1 MALDS
6 ILLDCLFVVEG
17 RGFTVNDPAGLMARI
32 LLTRRDPIS
41 ILKTAAQRGGMFE
54 CLLTAE
60 GIGRG
65 PRRIFPPD
73 DPAGSLERF
82 LPRTGGGD
90 FPEVAGA
97 GPARF
102 ESVRP
107 SSGVCGITKSPCGI
121 AVVVAHWLGGG
132 FGGRSSEIIPIT
144 VNSDRNP
151 IKQPTRIPTDPK
163 GSPKILK
170 LGSRSSIQER
180 T

>member
-32 LLTRRDPIS
+32 LLARRDPIS
-41 ILKTAAQRGGMFE
+41 ILKTAAQGGE
-54 CLLTAE
+54 CSNACSPLKESAGVLAGFSLLTILRDRWKGFFRE
-60 GIGRG
+60 Q
-65 PRRIFPPD
+65 
-73 DPAGSLERF
+73 
-82 LPRTGGGD
+82 GGGD

>member
-41 ILKTAAQRGGMFE
+41 ILKTAAQGGE
-54 CLLTAE
+54 CSNACSPLKESAGVLAGFSLLTILRDRWKGFFRE
-60 GIGRG
+60 Q
-65 PRRIFPPD
+65 
-73 DPAGSLERF
+73 
-82 LPRTGGGD
+82 GG
-90 FPEVAGA
+90 
-97 GPARF
+97 
-102 ESVRP
+102 RP
-107 SSGVCGITKSPCGI
+107 SSGVCGITKSPCRI